1 MTILCDKFSGHP
13 KGSVLIYRT
22 FNFLW
27 KLYRELNFTL
37 FWFSFAYIEFT
48 DKESVDNAVNL
59 DESLFKG
66 RQIKVPNLKL
76 ENARKVLVSVISRW
90 TRSKL
95 IFFFLRLIP
104 KEQTGQDLAQQT
116 EDQEEEEAGVEGLG
130 VDSSTLMQ
138 VICPDHV
145 EGLCIGNLFC
155 ICFFATLI
163 DLIFLHICILFCLLK
178 GSGKNVLS
186 IQCTS
191 KVNTRAWSK

>member
-13 KGSVLIYRT
+13 KGSVVIYRT

-76 ENARKVLVSVISRW
+76 ENASKVLVSVISRW

-95 IFFFLRLIP
+95 IFFFSQVNP
-104 KEQTGQDLAQQT
+104 KRTNRP
-116 EDQEEEEAGVEGLG
+116 GL
-130 VDSSTLMQ
+130 STT
-138 VICPDHV
+138 DR
-145 EGLCIGNLFC
+145 
-155 ICFFATLI
+155 
-163 DLIFLHICILFCLLK
+163 
-178 GSGKNVLS
+178 GSGRGRGRGRGFRGGFFNAYAS
-186 IQCTS
+186 YMPRPRG
-191 KVNTRAWSK
+191 RAMYR